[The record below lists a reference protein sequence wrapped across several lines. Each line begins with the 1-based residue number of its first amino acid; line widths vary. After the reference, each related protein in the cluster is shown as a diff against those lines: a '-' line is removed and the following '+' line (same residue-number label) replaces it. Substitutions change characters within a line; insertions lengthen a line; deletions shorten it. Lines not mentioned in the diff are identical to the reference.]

1 MIEGSNQRF
10 GQTALI
16 MPRTYSSTR
25 LATALRAASLKAGY
39 TPLRLRSLGFT
50 TSLPMAVFSSAAST
64 NALASPITVI
74 VN

>member
-1 MIEGSNQRF
+1 MSSMEWTWNGQWNDWEEMIEGSNQRV

-39 TPLRLRSLGFT
+39 TPCAFG
-50 TSLPMAVFSSAAST
+50 P
-64 NALASPITVI
+64 
-74 VN
+74 